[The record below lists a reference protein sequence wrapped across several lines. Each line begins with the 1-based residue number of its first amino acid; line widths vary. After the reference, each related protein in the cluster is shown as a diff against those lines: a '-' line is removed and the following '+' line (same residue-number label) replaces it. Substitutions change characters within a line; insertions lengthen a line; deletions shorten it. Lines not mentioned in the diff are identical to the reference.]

1 MAFIRPIVFVY
12 QEFQDVVV
20 APGAPDL
27 NVILVGPAYHIQDYP
42 ADKTDIYAG
51 EFVKT
56 GETADAAC
64 LADGSSAGQPD
75 PGSDI
80 LDIAE
85 PPNHVS
91 GGVLDD
97 DSVQI
102 VMDDV
107 YIDLN
112 HGADGAGNGT
122 SPAGSIVVGENI
134 FVSAT
139 GDFINKKVVPG
150 DRLVMTNNAQAGETD
165 YTVIKVVK
173 EVVDANTLR
182 TTTTFKSTE
191 VTTLN
196 GSVGTPNILWRVE
209 HALGDTT
216 DSSGNGVYEIVS
228 SDYYT
233 ILGGEV
239 IVKTGPTGLR
249 LTYEGSTWA
258 VNYGKVY
265 MGYRELRT
273 DLQKVQEIDQASG
286 ILSAVGRI
294 DERNPLAAGAQVA
307 MANTGTGIQVYGVGS
322 DDLVGHQSARDGL
335 TTRSDIYAII
345 PLTDSLSGATWVS
358 VIAMWKQHTYDFA
371 DPAKSKFRVVI
382 GSYDILPT
390 EKSSAPPSTEG
401 STEYVGDAD
410 ADVFVDPHAAT
421 EFRTAGITAQHLLD
435 VTHADGSPAILTVAN
450 GETIFTDGYGGA
462 KDILGVI
469 GGKRL
474 RVGTAWGPASTHAAL
489 DERADYFV
497 REAILDAEGGTP
509 IADVDNCNWANNTVV
524 QITKPAS
531 GAFTNVQVGDVA
543 KVTGANT
550 TAHNDGFLVIAQTA
564 DSIDIELPYAADL
577 NDGSITVE
585 VYRPIL
591 SANDC
596 AFTDDHTITKA
607 GAFTGAAVGDMA
619 VFLVNSDGATTN
631 RGMFVV
637 TGVTA
642 NTLQIATDA
651 TYKLTDPT
659 TAIINVA
666 VYHTKASRGVAS
678 ATVRPRY
685 TRLRD
690 DTASFLTTVNPG
702 ENIEIPYPAETDPTK
717 WDTTVT
723 SWPIDTVVSDEVLD
737 ADLEDL
743 EELAPKAFKAPYSGD
758 MSYRIS
764 IDLDKAAQ
772 VEELGTITTSL
783 SYYRCLMVWPNECY
797 VASLENELTGVQNKQ
812 TGQYLACAVGGMV
825 AGLPSHQGFTN
836 IGIGGIEQI
845 FNSNDYFTDDQLT
858 ELRDYGWYVFVQ
870 EGEASLPYTIHEV
883 TTDVSAYAFGEFMN
897 VKNFDY
903 ISTYFKEIAEEFLG
917 KWNIIPETIT
927 AITSSLNAGARY
939 LQLRRFPKIGVP
951 LQSATIGLIEQSE
964 ADRLEVYMEI
974 KMPTVL
980 NQIGLHL
987 LA

>member
-1 MAFIRPIVFVY
+1 MAFIRPIVMVY
-12 QEFQDVVV
+12 QEFEDVVV

-42 ADKTDIYAG
+42 DDKTDIYAG
-51 EFVKT
+51 DFVKT
-56 GETADAAC
+56 GETADAGC

-91 GGVLDD
+91 GGVLDS

-102 VMDDV
+102 ILDDV

-122 SPAGSIVVGENI
+122 SPAGAIVVGENVFI
-134 FVSAT
+134 SAT
-139 GDFINKKVVPG
+139 GDFVNKEVAPG
-150 DRLVMTNNAQAGETD
+150 DRLVMTNNAQPGDAD

-173 EVVDANTLR
+173 EVVDANTIR
-182 TTTTFKSTE
+182 TTTTFKTAE
-191 VTTLN
+191 VALLN
-196 GSVGTPNILWRVE
+196 AGIATPNVLWRVE
-209 HALGDTT
+209 HQLD
-216 DSSGNGVYEIVS
+216 DQLVDD
-228 SDYYT
+228 DYYT
-233 ILGGEV
+233 VLSNEV
-239 IVKTGPTGLR
+239 IVKTGPTGL
-249 LTYEGSTWA
+249 LLSYEGSSWA

-286 ILSAVGRI
+286 IVSAVGRI

-307 MANTGTGIQVYGVGS
+307 MSNTGTGIQVYGVGS
-322 DDLVGHQSARDGL
+322 DDLTGHQSARDGL
-335 TTRSDIYAII
+335 TTRSDIYAIV
-345 PLTDSLSGATWVS
+345 PMTDALSGATWVTI
-358 VIAMWKQHTYDFA
+358 IAMWKQHTYEFC
-371 DPAKSKFRVVI
+371 DPTKSKFRVVI
-382 GSYDILPT
+382 GSYDTLPT
-390 EKSSAPPSTEG
+390 EKASAPPSTVG

-410 ADVFVDPHAAT
+410 VDVFVDPHAAT
-421 EFRTAGITAQHLLD
+421 EFRTAGITSQHLLD
-435 VTHADGSPAILTVAN
+435 VTHADGTPNILTVAN

-497 REAILDAEGGTP
+497 REAILDSEGGTP
-509 IADVDNCNWANNTVV
+509 IADVDNCNWTDNTVV

-531 GAFTNVQVGDVA
+531 GAFTNVQVGDIA
-543 KVTGANT
+543 KVTGGAT
-550 TAHNDGFLVIAQTA
+550 AAHNDGFLVIAKTN
-564 DSIDIELPYAADL
+564 DSIDIEMPYAADA
-577 NDGSITVE
+577 NTGSITVE

-596 AFTDDHTITKA
+596 AYTDDHTITKA
-607 GAFTGAAVGDMA
+607 GAFTGAAVGDIA

-637 TGVTA
+637 TGVTSD
-642 NTLQIATDA
+642 TLQIATDA

-666 VYHTKASRGVAS
+666 IYHVKASRGVAS
-678 ATVRPRY
+678 ATCRPRY

-690 DTASFLTTVNPG
+690 DTASFLTTVLPG
-702 ENIEIPYPAETDPTK
+702 ELIEIPYPADTDPTK

-723 SWPIDTVVSDEVLD
+723 SWPIDDVVSDEVLD
-737 ADLEDL
+737 ADLDDL
-743 EELAPKAFKAPYSGD
+743 EELAPKAFKEPYTDD
-758 MSYRIS
+758 MSYRIA
-764 IDLDKAAQ
+764 ITLDKAAQ
-772 VEELGTITTSL
+772 VTELGTITTSL

-797 VASLENELTGVQNKQ
+797 VASLQNELTGQQNKQ

-825 AGLPSHQGFTN
+825 AGLPSHQGFTY

-858 ELRDYGWYVFVQ
+858 DLRDFGWYVFVQ
-870 EGEASLPYTIHEV
+870 DSEASLPYTIHEV

-903 ISTYFKEIAEEFLG
+903 ISTYFKEIVEGFLG

-927 AITSSLNAGARY
+927 AITGSLNAGARY
-939 LQLRRFPKIGVP
+939 LQLRRFPKIGAP
-951 LQSATIGLIEQSE
+951 LQSAEIGLIEQSE
-964 ADRLEVYMEI
+964 ADRLEVYMDI
-974 KMPTVL
+974 TMPTVL